1 MARDAREA
9 DRRSHIRIRDRVLL
23 HVRPIEKEEYQ
34 KIITAYQNGTAS
46 PWIGGSPPALGK
58 SIQSH
63 IKRIRDRDESLA
75 NILEA
80 MDQKLGLILSL
91 LNTDREEIPAEPHEV
106 DLSAAGIA
114 FIYTSELPMGQIVE
128 IDLGLLPQ
136 RLFVRCYGEVVRCER
151 AKSRGF
157 ATAVSFLWITEDDK
171 DRLIEHIF
179 QRQVLLLRLRRNQKD
194 RDEDA

>member
-1 MARDAREA
+1 MEKNATEA

-23 HVRPIEKEEYQ
+23 HFRPIEKEEYQ
-34 KIITAYQNGTAS
+34 KTITAYQNGTAS

-63 IKRIRDRDESLA
+63 IKRIRDRDEALA

-91 LNTDREEIPAEPHEV
+91 LNADREEITAEPHEV

-114 FIYTSELPMGQIVE
+114 FLSPSELPVGQIME

-136 RLFVRCYGEVVRCER
+136 RIFLRCYGEVVRCE
-151 AKSRGF
+151 KTKGRGI

-179 QRQVLLLRLRRNQKD
+179 QRQVLLLRLRRDQKD
-194 RDEDA
+194 REEKA

>member
-1 MARDAREA
+1 MGKNSTEE

-23 HVRPIEKEEYQ
+23 HFRPIEKEEYQ
-34 KIITAYQNGTAS
+34 RTIAAYRNGTAS

-58 SIQSH
+58 SIQGH
-63 IKRIRDRDESLA
+63 IRRIRDRDEALA

-91 LNTDREEIPAEPHEV
+91 LNTDREEIPAEPHEI

-114 FIYTSELPMGQIVE
+114 FLSASQLSVGQIME

-136 RLFVRCYGEVVRCER
+136 RLFLRCYGEVVRCEKVER
-151 AKSRGF
+151 RGF

-179 QRQVLLLRLRRNQKD
+179 QRQVLLLRIRRNQKD
-194 RDEDA
+194 REEEE